1 MATTVNGII
10 AKNDDSADFLTKEEA
25 ASYTAA
31 VLQAGAVIVGRRT
44 YEVLSEQPEFQ
55 VFIKNGVK
63 FVVVSEKGVEMKDEN
78 HKVAATPQ
86 EAVRMLAGEE
96 EVIVAGGGKLNA
108 SFIKENLVDEL
119 FIDIEPA
126 LVGKDISLFDS
137 QDFDRKLRLLG
148 TKMITDQEI
157 QLHYAVIK

>member
-126 LVGKDISLFDS
+126 LVGKGISLFDS